1 MTMQRRIMFK
11 TNHPYF
17 GSEQNQ
23 IFDSWQSIC
32 EAADEIA
39 MLRAIDEAGEM
50 LTKRAL
56 EIYRE
61 MMETAKEYE
70 SKTLFKVL
78 EATTPRT

>member
-1 MTMQRRIMFK
+1 MFK

-17 GSEQNQ
+17 GSDENQ

-39 MLRAIDEAGEM
+39 MLRAIDEASEQ
-50 LTKRAL
+50 LSARAL
-56 EIYRE
+56 EIYKE
-61 MMETAKEYE
+61 MMNTAKEYE